1 MIITPNSEVIM
12 LKVPLTPDCKN
23 QLKFK
28 YPNQQFEYFRFS
40 EGARSYQNCSY
51 VRKDNVLEVP
61 GNFDELSNFNYC
73 MYQNKD
79 YSGKWFYC
87 FILKHIYVN
96 DNVTRLVIATDYWQ
110 TYCFDMSF
118 KISFIEREMLSTQDD
133 VPGANLEPEGLEIG
147 EPIEE
152 ASSSVDYM
160 EPVYVIAYSRNP
172 CDDGYQLGSPNEFG
186 SIINNIATGIWYCIG
201 SAKGILEML
210 KKINDDGHGE
220 SVIAV
225 FTIPAISIYGK
236 ENLDSYIDLDT
247 SIRFWPWD
255 GFSSSGREITLNST
269 PTSINGY
276 VPKNKKLLTWPY
288 CYLGFCPS
296 NGSQKIYRYEN
307 FNNGTPKFKIRSEI
321 NPNPQVYFIP
331 ENYKGS
337 SGVNVSESGVVS
349 GYPSIG
355 YHTDF
360 FNNWLAQNN
369 DLINLGLEQNAFNF
383 EFAQGMSAL
392 SYGLKTVGA
401 LGTIASGD
409 IAGGLMDFAG
419 ASIGTVSETYQ
430 RKVNYDYG
438 VQETMLQKEKQSMLP
453 NSASMGSS
461 NTTLLAYNYMND
473 DVFTRYNIKRQF
485 AEKIDEFFSMYGY
498 KTNKLKLPN
507 LDNRS
512 EWNYVKTVGANITG
526 ANIPSD
532 DLFAL
537 KQMFNDG
544 VTFWHKPENYLDY
557 TKNNV

>member
-23 QLKFK
+23 QLKFR

-40 EGARSYQNCSY
+40 EGARAYQNCSY
-51 VRKDNVLEVP
+51 LRKEGYLEVP
-61 GNFDELSNFNYC
+61 GTFDELSQFNYC
-73 MYQNKD
+73 MYQNSD
-79 YSGKWFYC
+79 YSGKWYYC
-87 FILKHIYVN
+87 FILKHIYLN

-118 KISFIEREMLSTQDD
+118 KMSFIEREMLSTQDD

-152 ASSSVDYM
+152 ASTSINYM

-172 CDDGYQLGSPNEFG
+172 CDDGFALGSPDEFG

-201 SAKGILEML
+201 SAKGILTML
-210 KKINDDGHGE
+210 KEINDKGFGG

-225 FTIPAISIYGK
+225 FTVPAISIYGK
-236 ENLDSYIDLDT
+236 ENLDSYISLSAD
-247 SIRFWPWD
+247 IHFWPWD
-255 GFSSSGREITLNST
+255 GFSSLGRDITLNST

-276 VPKNKKLLTWPY
+276 TPKNKKLLTWPY
-288 CYLGFCPS
+288 CYLGFTPS
-296 NGSQKIYRYEN
+296 NGSPKIFRYED
-307 FNNGTPKFKIRSEI
+307 FNNGTPKFKVRSEI

-331 ENYKGS
+331 EDYKGA

-349 GYPSIG
+349 GYPAIA
-355 YHTDF
+355 YHTDY

-383 EFAQGMSAL
+383 EFQQGMSAL

-401 LGTIASGD
+401 LGSIATGD

-419 ASIGTVSETYQ
+419 ASMGAVTETYA

-438 VQETMLQKEKQSMLP
+438 VQETMLQKEKQAMLP

-461 NTTLLAYNYMND
+461 NTTLLAYDFMND

>member
-28 YPNQQFEYFRFS
+28 YPNQQFEYFRFT
-40 EGARSYQNCSY
+40 EGARPYQNCSY
-51 VRKDNVLEVP
+51 IRKEGVLEVP
-61 GNFDELSNFNYC
+61 GNFDELSNYNYC
-73 MYQNKD
+73 MYQNSD
-79 YSGKWFYC
+79 YSGKWYYC

-118 KISFIEREMLSTQDD
+118 KMSFIEREMLSTQDD

-152 ASSSVDYM
+152 ASSSVEYM
-160 EPVYVIAYSRNP
+160 QPVYVLAYSRNP

-201 SAKGILEML
+201 SAKGILTML
-210 KKINDDGHGE
+210 KTINDDGHGE

-236 ENLDSYIDLDT
+236 ENLNKYISLDDD
-247 SIRFWPWD
+247 IRFWPWD
-255 GFSSSGREITLNST
+255 GFSSSGRDITLNST
-269 PTSINGY
+269 PTQINGY
-276 VPKNKKLLTWPY
+276 TPKNKKLLTYPY
-288 CYLGFCPS
+288 CYLGFNPT
-296 NGSQKIYRYEN
+296 NGNSKIYRYEN
-307 FNNGTPKFKIRSEI
+307 FSDGTPRFKVRSEI

-419 ASIGTVSETYQ
+419 ASMGAVSETYQ

>member
-28 YPNQQFEYFRFS
+28 YPNQQFEYFRFT
-40 EGARSYQNCSY
+40 EGARAYQNCSY
-51 VRKDNVLEVP
+51 IRKDNVLEVP

-79 YSGKWFYC
+79 YSGKWYYC

-118 KISFIEREMLSTQDD
+118 KISFIEREMLSTADD

-160 EPVYVIAYSRNP
+160 EPVYVLAYSRNP
-172 CDDGYQLGSPNEFG
+172 CNDGYQIGSPNEFG
-186 SIINNIATGIWYCIG
+186 SIINNVATGIWYCIG

-210 KKINDDGHGE
+210 KTINDDGYGQ
-220 SVIAV
+220 SVVAV

-236 ENLDSYIDLDT
+236 ENLDSYIDLNT
-247 SIRFWPWD
+247 SIKFWPWD
-255 GFSSSGREITLNST
+255 GFSSAGRDITLNST

-276 VPKNKKLLTWPY
+276 TPKNKKLLTYPY
-288 CYLGFCPS
+288 CYLGFTPS
-296 NGSQKIYRYEN
+296 NGSPKIYRYEN
-307 FNNGTPKFKIRSEI
+307 FENGTPKFKVRSEI

-331 ENYKGS
+331 EKFKGS
-337 SGVNVSESGVVS
+337 SGVNVSEAGVVS

-355 YHTDF
+355 YHTDY
-360 FNNWLAQNN
+360 FNTWLAQNN

-383 EFAQGMSAL
+383 EFQQGMSAL

-401 LGTIASGD
+401 LGSIATGD

-419 ASIGTVSETYQ
+419 ASMGAVTETYA

-461 NTTLLAYNYMND
+461 NTTLLAYDFMND

-485 AEKIDEFFSMYGY
+485 AEKIDEYFSMYGY